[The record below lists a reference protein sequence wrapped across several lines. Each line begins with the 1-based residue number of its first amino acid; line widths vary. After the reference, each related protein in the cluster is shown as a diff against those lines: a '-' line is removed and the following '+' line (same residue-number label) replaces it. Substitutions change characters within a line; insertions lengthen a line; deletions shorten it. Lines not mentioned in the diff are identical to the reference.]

1 MFWVNIFSYISAE
14 NSIVMKK
21 DLINISL
28 NISNMLPTT
37 LDNKPKL
44 LQTTLKIEPDLISW
58 HFN

>member
-1 MFWVNIFSYISAE
+1 
-14 NSIVMKK
+14 MKK